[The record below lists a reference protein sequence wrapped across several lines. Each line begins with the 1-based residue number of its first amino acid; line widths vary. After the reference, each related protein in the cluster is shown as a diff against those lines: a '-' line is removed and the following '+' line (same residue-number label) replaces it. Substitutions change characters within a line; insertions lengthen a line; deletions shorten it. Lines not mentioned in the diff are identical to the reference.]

1 MMTHYYSEVKKKNM
15 KKLQGLIKKIE
26 GNKDYEKEL
35 DLLINGFAIDAGLR
49 EKTVWK
55 YYEQLRKAGRVK

>member
-1 MMTHYYSEVKKKNM
+1 MTHYYSEVKKKNM
-15 KKLQGLIKKIE
+15 DKLKRLIKKIE
-26 GNKDYEKEL
+26 NSEDYEKEL
-35 DLLINGFAIDAGLR
+35 GLLVNGFAIDEGLR